1 MPRPHKERQENM
13 RFAAFALTAIAC
25 LPAAAAD
32 AGESR
37 PLAEKDIA
45 AFVSVWPAM
54 SMDLA
59 TADPEYDPE
68 LINGLRQQLD
78 EMAAS
83 DSKDSALDRIVASDG
98 YADFETMAALAGRIL
113 LAAQWA
119 KDAPDQADLNAA
131 IAGVEADTVR
141 TASEKADLIR
151 ALKEGFERA
160 LAERPS
166 DADIETVRP
175 FIGALDKA
183 VGIDG

>member
-1 MPRPHKERQENM
+1 M
-13 RFAAFALTAIAC
+13 RSAAFALTAIAC
-25 LPAAAAD
+25 LLAAAAD
-32 AGESR
+32 AGQSQ
-37 PLAEKDIA
+37 PLADKDIA

-54 SMDLA
+54 SMNIA
-59 TADPEYDPE
+59 KADPEYDPK
-68 LINGLRQQLD
+68 LVNGLRQQLD

-83 DSKDSALDRIVASDG
+83 DSKDSALDKIAASNG

-113 LAAQWA
+113 LAAQWI
-119 KDAPDQADLNAA
+119 KDAPDHADLNAA
-131 IAGVEADTVR
+131 IARVEADTVR
-141 TASEKADLIR
+141 TASEKADLI
-151 ALKEGFERA
+151 AGLKEGFKRA